1 MARTSFRR
9 ISLALAA
16 ALLLAA
22 CGDDDASTVTDD
34 PAVEETS
41 TTMAPASETEDGT
54 SSTTTAVPEPAG
66 TVIEV
71 SVTGGQVDGG
81 GRTAVPLGDAVTV
94 RVTSDVDDHIHLH
107 GYDVLVDVAAGE
119 TAELTFTADIPGVF
133 EVELEESRIP
143 LLELEVS

>member
-9 ISLALAA
+9 TSLALVA

-41 TTMAPASETEDGT
+41 TTMPPASEAEDGT
-54 SSTTTAVPEPAG
+54 STTTVPEPAG

-71 SVTGGQVDGG
+71 SVAGGQVDGG